1 LTIQEALQNVAIV
14 TSNAKMTGQE
24 HDALRES
31 IKLLA
36 QRCNVAD
43 VLEKEKKDGRTDK
56 QPELSGVDQ
65 EGSK

>member
-1 LTIQEALQNVAIV
+1 MTVQEALQNVAIV

-31 IKLLA
+31 IKLLV

-43 VLEKEKKDGRTDK
+43 ALEREKDGRTDK

-65 EGSK
+65 EGSE